1 MRPKRYPYSGGK
13 ESIFVKTGPESV
25 KTLNLYTNNMNP
37 QLLDANTITWGD
49 ILRWLVL

>member
-1 MRPKRYPYSGGK
+1 MRPKRYPYSQKK
-13 ESIFVKTGPESV
+13 EPAFVKEDPELV
-25 KTLNLYTNNMNP
+25 KTLNLDSNNMNP